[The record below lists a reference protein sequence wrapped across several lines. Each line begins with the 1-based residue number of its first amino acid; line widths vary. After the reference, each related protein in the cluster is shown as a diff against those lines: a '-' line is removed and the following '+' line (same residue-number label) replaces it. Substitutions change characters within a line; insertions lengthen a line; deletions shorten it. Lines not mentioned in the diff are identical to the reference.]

1 MTKPS
6 LFHPNTSQP
15 CLTLFRQAFGV
26 LGLFI
31 VMILAMAAAAHADLK
46 YTEATGRAVI
56 QDGADASE
64 ARMMALEDALYLAAL
79 QGGAKIDGF
88 SAVNTDTSL
97 NDFLVVRPA
106 SMIMDYTI
114 INEMEDDTHYTV
126 VIRAILGE
134 KEAAGCTRPVIN
146 ATLYKPVIKIDSKVP
161 GWALAFSPVLMRN
174 MVTSLAQQDKIA
186 LRDASSKAFS
196 ASHLTNNNDAFDYAA
211 LTGGV
216 VRVSDGDF
224 ALVPEIR
231 MTHERSGSGLIRQ
244 ENILLT
250 LTLHGYHG
258 RSYDKAFSKST
269 RVQIPINRSTPLATI
284 DQLTKKTR
292 DDLTAM
298 MLDYIP
304 NVVDAAVNGMS
315 CEPLQAQLVLN
326 NNSLSVPFGRNQ
338 GLNEHSLA
346 VTSNG
351 EMNWT
356 VLRVTSLTDR
366 QAQLVPLN
374 ANRDLAKLAGKTVE
388 FMELA
393 Q

>member
-1 MTKPS
+1 MTKPNI
-6 LFHPNTSQP
+6 FHPNTLWP
-15 CLTLFRQAFGV
+15 CLTPFRQAFGV

-31 VMILAMAAAAHADLK
+31 VMILTLSSLAQADLK

-134 KEAAGCTRPVIN
+134 KNDAGCNRPVIN
-146 ATLYKPVIKIDSKVP
+146 ATLYKPVVKIGAKVP
-161 GWALAFSPVLMRN
+161 GWASAFSPLLMHDIAK
-174 MVTSLAQQDKIA
+174 SLSLQDKIA
-186 LRDASSKAFS
+186 LRNASNKEFS
-196 ASHLTNNNDAFDYAA
+196 ATHLTNNNDAFDYAA

-269 RVQIPINRSTPLATI
+269 RVQIPIKRSTPLTTI
-284 DQLTKKTR
+284 DQLTQKTR
-292 DDLTAM
+292 DDLTKM

-304 NVVDAAVNGMS
+304 NVVEAAISGMS
-315 CEPLQAQLVLN
+315 CEPLQARLVLS
-326 NNSLSVPFGRNQ
+326 NNSLLVPFGRNQ

-356 VLRVTSLTDR
+356 VLRVASLTDR

-374 ANRDLAKLAGKTVE
+374 ANRDLATLAGKTVE